1 MSRKD
6 DYKPLEASTTCRPD
20 ILYLVKEMFFVW
32 EKSGNF
38 EKCCLWQPCFG
49 WLVVVVNFVAAFF
62 WLVRVGRWV
71 GGGKEEGFS
80 LFATPRL
87 FFSSI
92 FCTAP
97 AERIDHPRVDVMMSL
112 ITFSHGK
119 WTNDTLIMAHK
130 PRKIL
135 TLEAGSWC

>member
-6 DYKPLEASTTCRPD
+6 DYKPLEASTTCRSD
-20 ILYLVKEMFFVW
+20 ILYLVKEIFFFVR

-38 EKCCLWQPCFG
+38 FNKAVCGNLVSVGWLLSLILSLLSFG
-49 WLVVVVNFVAAFF
+49 WW
-62 WLVRVGRWV
+62 WLA
-71 GGGKEEGFS
+71 GGGGEGGFS

-112 ITFSHGK
+112 ITFSLGK
-119 WTNDTLIMAHK
+119 WTNDTRIMAHK